1 MFSFMNPVVCI
12 LLWIFYGGL
21 LLFITVWVVI
31 IMAWVVHILKTIADI
46 KRNTREQLTL
56 YNNTEKIKEL
66 TVQLW
71 KFHVLLV
78 ISVCEMIALINGA
91 LTVSM
96 NKVHYLYSSDL
107 TTDIVLSYLHDVL
120 YIICLYIIL
129 TVLNLLNLLTKY
141 LLGVYNWSEYKPDR
155 IKREL
160 RYILIET
167 VVIGLLAAVWVVA
180 TPLGLILLL
189 RAVIAFLK
197 HVKLSKELYEA
208 LKGISLEYKRQ
219 NNSEGEYQ
227 FRISKQN
234 EKNYRW
240 FARWIMI
247 GLSFWLT
254 AVAVSLSGVILNQ
267 VKLVLI
273 PFHKDFTIFNE
284 ITSHRIYLFLIT
296 DIFIIVGGV
305 VLFPIHVYY
314 TIKHLTT
321 NRCTFRIACL
331 TKKRM
336 TNRRSDLSA
345 PLI

>member
-234 EKNYRW
+234 
-240 FARWIMI
+240 
-247 GLSFWLT
+247 
-254 AVAVSLSGVILNQ
+254 
-267 VKLVLI
+267 
-273 PFHKDFTIFNE
+273 
-284 ITSHRIYLFLIT
+284 
-296 DIFIIVGGV
+296 
-305 VLFPIHVYY
+305 
-314 TIKHLTT
+314 
-321 NRCTFRIACL
+321 
-331 TKKRM
+331 
-336 TNRRSDLSA
+336 
-345 PLI
+345 